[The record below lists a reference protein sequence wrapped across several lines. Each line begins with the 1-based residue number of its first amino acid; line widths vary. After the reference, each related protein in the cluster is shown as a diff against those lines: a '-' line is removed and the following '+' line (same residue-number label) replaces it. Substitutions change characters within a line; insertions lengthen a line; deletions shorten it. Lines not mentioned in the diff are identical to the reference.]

1 MAWVAVKFGI
11 NTRVLYWN
19 WDKFHEVK
27 PSQTTYFQC
36 NKSCVYIKFSL
47 LYPCYS
53 ILIPYSLTF
62 VGVSMYAIYVQ
73 ITLIKHMSHLVVL
86 TVTQIL
92 ANEIVITT
100 F

>member
-1 MAWVAVKFGI
+1 MQQEFY
-11 NTRVLYWN
+11 L
-19 WDKFHEVK
+19 
-27 PSQTTYFQC
+27 
-36 NKSCVYIKFSL
+36 SL

-53 ILIPYSLTF
+53 MLKPYLLTF

-73 ITLIKHMSHLVVL
+73 IAPIKHMSHLAVL

-92 ANEIVITT
+92 ANKIVITS